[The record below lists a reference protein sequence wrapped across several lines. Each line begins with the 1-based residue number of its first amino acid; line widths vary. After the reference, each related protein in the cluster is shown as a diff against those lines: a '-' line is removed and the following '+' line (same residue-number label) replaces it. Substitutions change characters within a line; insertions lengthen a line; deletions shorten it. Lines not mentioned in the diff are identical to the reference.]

1 MSGIG
6 FTRGMTG
13 RADLVHARLLGD
25 SELEE
30 YLAGLLGYRLAA
42 LERPRIE
49 PPEGK
54 IDDATPVA
62 SAPTSPIVTRDIAF
76 WQAMT
81 FEVRVRP
88 SAETGGSGG
97 GTAPPKG
104 ERSAKKRKR
113 KSVDLSFL
121 PLSSNASLLTRL
133 RAASPTRTIS
143 GEIDVDR
150 IVDEWGQGR
159 FLAAMPRSA
168 RKVWGR
174 SVQVFVD
181 RSRRLIPYWED
192 QNRAFLCASRH
203 LSPGRVLESRAAGGL
218 SRAAVDENR
227 RSSGRV

>member
-1 MSGIG
+1 
-6 FTRGMTG
+6 
-13 RADLVHARLLGD
+13 
-25 SELEE
+25 
-30 YLAGLLGYRLAA
+30 
-42 LERPRIE
+42 
-49 PPEGK
+49 
-54 IDDATPVA
+54 
-62 SAPTSPIVTRDIAF
+62 
-76 WQAMT
+76 MT

-88 SAETGGSGG
+88 SAETGGGAGG
-97 GTAPPKG
+97 PAPPKG
-104 ERSAKKRKR
+104 KRSAKKRKR

-192 QNRAFLCASRH
+192 QNRAFLALRDIYPPEGFSKVVLPEGCPEPSSMKIGGQAVAYEPPPPGSAVVA
-203 LSPGRVLESRAAGGL
+203 LSDLGALAPRGSCLVRSGPSGGDD
-218 SRAAVDENR
+218 SATWR
-227 RSSGRV
+227 